1 MLARLILFS
10 AAIIPAAALGCSCI
24 RPADLS
30 SQQISSLFQ
39 HYPIVVRARIVAT
52 EQPLRCRLAPVR
64 WLYAAA
70 GATAQVKHTLLVRN
84 VIRGQA
90 LTTVSVVQKQGVE
103 FNGCQTSGSAAC
115 EPHFLNAEDVWVLRK
130 LTQNALERAPMC
142 TEGLIRKVLGI

>member
-30 SQQISSLFQ
+30 RQQLSGLFQ
-39 HYPIVVRARIVAT
+39 QYPIVVRARIVAT
-52 EQPLRCRLAPVR
+52 ELPLRCRFAPVR

-70 GATAQVKHTLLVRN
+70 GETAEVKHILSVRN
-84 VIRGQA
+84 VIRGKA
-90 LTTVSVVQKQGVE
+90 LASVSVVQKQRVE

-115 EPHFLNAEDVWVLRK
+115 EPRFLNTEDVWVLRK
-130 LTQNALERAPMC
+130 LTRNAMERAPMC
-142 TEGLIRKVLGI
+142 TEGLIREALGI